1 MKKIL
6 MAISAFALLS
16 ACGNE
21 QKSEY
26 ERYYDSDYQPDTT
39 AVASRPQP
47 PRPAT
52 TPPAGGA
59 TQDVQT
65 TPAGTPTGPGTTE
78 AADQQ
83 KEALAGQ
90 YAKGEKLIA
99 GSDCLAC
106 HKVDQKV
113 VGPSYEEVAQKYEAN
128 DKNVTYLAGKIIK
141 GGAGVWGQIPMSAH
155 PNLSEG
161 DAKEMARYILSLR
174 K

>member
-1 MKKIL
+1 MKKLL
-6 MAISAFALLS
+6 MAVSAFALLT

-26 ERYYDSDYQPDTT
+26 ERYYDNDYQPDTT
-39 AVASRPQP
+39 AVASRAQP

-59 TQDVQT
+59 TEQTQT
-65 TPAGTPTGPGTTE
+65 TPAGTETGPGT
-78 AADQQ
+78 AQK

-113 VGPSYEEVAQKYEAN
+113 VGPSYEEVAEKYEFN
-128 DKNVTYLAGKIIK
+128 DKNVTYLAGKIIQ
-141 GGAGVWGQIPMSAH
+141 GGSGVWGQIPMPPH
-155 PNLSEG
+155 PNMSEN
-161 DAKEMARYILSLR
+161 DAKEMSRYILSLR

>member
-1 MKKIL
+1 MKKLLIAL
-6 MAISAFALLS
+6 SAFALLT

-26 ERYYDSDYQPDTT
+26 ERYYDRDYQPDTT

-52 TPPAGGA
+52 TPPAGA
-59 TQDVQT
+59 TEQTQT
-65 TPAGTPTGPGTTE
+65 TPAGTETGPG
-78 AADQQ
+78 ANQQ
-83 KEALAGQ
+83 KEALSGQ

-106 HKVDQKV
+106 HKVDQKL
-113 VGPSYEEVAQKYEAN
+113 VGPSYEEVAQKYEFN
-128 DKNVTYLAGKIIK
+128 DKNVTYLAGKILQ
-141 GGAGVWGQIPMSAH
+141 GGAGVWGQIPMPPH
-155 PNLSEG
+155 PNMSES
-161 DAKEMARYILSLR
+161 DAKEMSRYILSLR

>member
-6 MAISAFALLS
+6 MAISAFALLTS
-16 ACGNE
+16 CGNE
-21 QKSEY
+21 PKSEY

-52 TPPAGGA
+52 TPPDNAA
-59 TQDVQT
+59 TEDVQT

-78 AADQQ
+78 AAGQQ

-113 VGPSYEEVAQKYEAN
+113 VGPSYQEVAEKYEAN
-128 DKNVTYLAGKIIK
+128 DKNTAYLAGKIIK
-141 GGAGVWGQIPMSAH
+141 GGAGVWGQIPMPPH

>member
-65 TPAGTPTGPGTTE
+65 TPAGTPTGPGTSE
-78 AADQQ
+78 AAGQP

-113 VGPSYEEVAQKYEAN
+113 VGPSYEEVAQKYEFN
-128 DKNVTYLAGKIIK
+128 DKNLDYLAGKIIK
-141 GGAGVWGQIPMSAH
+141 GGAGVWGQIPMPPH
-155 PNLSEG
+155 PNMSET
-161 DAKEMARYILSLR
+161 DAKEMSRYILSLR

>member
-6 MAISAFALLS
+6 MAISAFALLT

-26 ERYYDSDYQPDTT
+26 ERYYDRDYQPDTT

-52 TPPAGGA
+52 TPPEGGA

-65 TPAGTPTGPGTTE
+65 TPAGTPTGPGTGSE
-78 AADQQ
+78 AGEQ
-83 KEALAGQ
+83 KEVLSAK
-90 YAKGEKLIA
+90 YVKGEKLIA

-113 VGPSYEEVAQKYEAN
+113 VGPSYEEVAQKYEFN
-128 DKNVTYLAGKIIK
+128 DKNVDYLAGKIIQ
-141 GGAGVWGQIPMSAH
+141 GGAGVWGQIPMPPH
-155 PNLSEG
+155 PNVSEG